1 MMTDA
6 LSLSQKMMMKSA
18 LATILVSTAAVL
30 KADAGAL
37 KLTILSMNDHHSN
50 LDADNHDLTVSDATT
65 KAVTGESVNV
75 KLGGFPMT
83 VAGMSALTTSEE
95 AAGQSVIKLH
105 AGDVLT
111 GGAYYSWFK
120 GTADAKMMQ
129 HACFHAMVIGNH
141 EFDDGDQ
148 NLATFIDNLS
158 DTAVCATGTKVL
170 SANVVAGASSPLQ
183 NNCLLYTSPSPRDR
197 G

>member
-50 LDADNHDLTVSDATT
+50 LDSDDHDLTVSDATT

-148 NLATFIDNLS
+148 KLATIID
-158 DTAVCATGTKVL
+158 K
-170 SANVVAGASSPLQ
+170 
-183 NNCLLYTSPSPRDR
+183 
-197 G
+197 

>member
-1 MMTDA
+1 MMTGA

-30 KADAGAL
+30 ADAGAL

-50 LDADNHDLTVSDATT
+50 LDADDHDLTVSDATT

-105 AGDVLT
+105 AEM
-111 GGAYYSWFK
+111 S
-120 GTADAKMMQ
+120 
-129 HACFHAMVIGNH
+129 
-141 EFDDGDQ
+141 
-148 NLATFIDNLS
+148 
-158 DTAVCATGTKVL
+158 
-170 SANVVAGASSPLQ
+170 
-183 NNCLLYTSPSPRDR
+183 
-197 G
+197 